1 MTGYGWYIVLA
12 VLVLIGTAAAIYER
26 NNYADWC
33 ILVYIVAF
41 SLVFL
46 MLFLLPLLAIS
57 TKADVALYERQKA
70 YIENHVPVDPIENAA
85 ITNKKIKL
93 NEWLFT
99 AQYSKSRFGDA
110 WTFTPSDIADWQPI
124 Q

>member
-33 ILVYIVAF
+33 IPVYIAAF
-41 SLVFL
+41 TLVFL
-46 MLFLLPLLAIS
+46 MLFLLPLLAIE

-70 YIENHVPVDPIENAA
+70 YIENNVA
-85 ITNKKIKL
+85 IINKKIEL

>member
-33 ILVYIVAF
+33 ILVYIAAF

-85 ITNKKIKL
+85 IINKKIEL

-99 AQYSKSRFGDA
+99 AQYSKSRFGDT

>member
-26 NNYADWC
+26 NNYDDWC
-33 ILVYIVAF
+33 IPVYIAAF
-41 SLVFL
+41 TLVFL
-46 MLFLLPLLAIS
+46 MLFLLPLLAIE

-70 YIENHVPVDPIENAA
+70 YIENHVPVDPIENVA
-85 ITNKKIKL
+85 IINKKIEL

-99 AQYSKSRFGDA
+99 AQYSKSIFGDA
-110 WTFTPSDIADWQPI
+110 WTFTPSYIADWQPI

>member
-1 MTGYGWYIVLA
+1 MLGYGWYIVLA

-33 ILVYIVAF
+33 ILICAVVFVVAT
-41 SLVFL
+41 V
-46 MLFLLPLLAIS
+46 MLFLLPIMEIG
-57 TKADVALYERQKA
+57 TKASVALFERQKA
-70 YIENHVPVDPIENAA
+70 YIENHIPIDPIENAA
-85 ITNKKIKL
+85 ITNKKIEL
-93 NEWLFT
+93 NEWLFA

-110 WTFTPSDIADWQPI
+110 WTFTPSDILDWQPI

>member
-26 NNYADWC
+26 NNHDDWC
-33 ILVYIVAF
+33 IPVCIAAF
-41 SLVFL
+41 ILVFL
-46 MLFLLPLLAIS
+46 MLFLLPLMAIE

-70 YIENHVPVDPIENAA
+70 YIENHVPVDPIENVA
-85 ITNKKIKL
+85 IINKKIEI

-99 AQYSKSRFGDA
+99 AQYSKSIFGDA

>member
-26 NNYADWC
+26 NNCDDWC
-33 ILVYIVAF
+33 IPVCIAAF
-41 SLVFL
+41 TLAVL
-46 MLFLLPLLAIS
+46 MLFLLPIMAIE

-85 ITNKKIKL
+85 IINKKIEL

-99 AQYSKSRFGDA
+99 AQYSKSIFGDA
-110 WTFTPSDIADWQPI
+110 WTFTPSYIADWQPI

>member
-33 ILVYIVAF
+33 ILVYIAAF
-41 SLVFL
+41 TLVFL

-57 TKADVALYERQKA
+57 TKADVALYERQKT

-85 ITNKKIKL
+85 ITNKKIEL
-93 NEWLFT
+93 NEWLFI

-110 WTFTPSDIADWQPI
+110 WTFTPSDIVDWQPI